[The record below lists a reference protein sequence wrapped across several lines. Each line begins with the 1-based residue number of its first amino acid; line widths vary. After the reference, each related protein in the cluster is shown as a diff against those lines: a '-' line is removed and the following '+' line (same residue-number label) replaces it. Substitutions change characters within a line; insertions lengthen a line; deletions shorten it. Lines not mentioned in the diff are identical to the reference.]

1 MNVTARAASLPRAR
15 PPVDLVGR
23 SDQAFEA
30 KPPIARE
37 HLAMPLDHDV
47 SPYLQ
52 RPLRTL
58 KEALEERKRQQR
70 ETVGAGEKRTKRS
83 DLLSQRV
90 TK

>member
-30 KPPIARE
+30 KPPMAHE
-37 HLAMPLDHDV
+37 HPAAPIDDDV

-58 KEALEERKRQQR
+58 KKAREDRKRRQR
-70 ETVGAGEKRTKRS
+70 EAADTEARWNQTE
-83 DLLSQRV
+83 
-90 TK
+90 